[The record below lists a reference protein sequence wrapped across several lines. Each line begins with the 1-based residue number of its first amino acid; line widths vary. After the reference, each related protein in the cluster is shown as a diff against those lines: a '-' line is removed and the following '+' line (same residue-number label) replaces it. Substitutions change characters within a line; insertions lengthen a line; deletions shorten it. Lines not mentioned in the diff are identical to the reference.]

1 MLFGEFRHSIDAKNR
16 VSIPSKMRDELGGEF
31 VIAPSVRNDC
41 MRFFSMS
48 AWKEYL
54 LLLKEKQRALAETG
68 FWLFFSK
75 GTEVSPDSLGRVLL
89 PKSLLDYAK
98 LKPDTEEGRNV
109 VIVGCGDY
117 GEIWLESN
125 YEKYVQS
132 MDIDAIRRALAE
144 SGL

>member
-16 VSIPSKMRDELGGEF
+16 VSIPSKMREELGGEF

-41 MRFFSMS
+41 LRFFSMS
-48 AWKEYL
+48 AWEEYL
-54 LLLKEKQRALAETG
+54 KLLKEKIRPVVEMGL
-68 FWLFFSK
+68 WLFFSK

-89 PKSLLDYAK
+89 TKSLLDYAK
-98 LKPDTEEGRNV
+98 LRPDTEEGRNV

-117 GEIWLESN
+117 GEIWLESD
-125 YEKYVQS
+125 YEKYVKS
-132 MDIDAIRRALAE
+132 MDINAIRRALAE